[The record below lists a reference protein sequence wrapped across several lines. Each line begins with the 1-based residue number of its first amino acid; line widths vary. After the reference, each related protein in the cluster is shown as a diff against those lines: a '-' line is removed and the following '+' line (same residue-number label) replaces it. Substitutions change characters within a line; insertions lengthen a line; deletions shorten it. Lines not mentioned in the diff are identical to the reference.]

1 MQNRGFVRVHCTENT
16 FMCTAAEV
24 RKIIQQKAYGGGG
37 HVFDKPSPMRTKIIY
52 NGSLKTY
59 IARA

>member
-1 MQNRGFVRVHCTENT
+1 
-16 FMCTAAEV
+16 MCTAAEV